1 MVDEPLLPHRITL
14 LGEAMR
20 PLWRKIETQL
30 GLHVLPATA
39 VYGMTEIV
47 SGHLDELQALAH
59 RLSDRINSLM
69 SDVVENES
77 ATDGDVYRAVGRFEA
92 FVEDLLAGYR
102 EVRALNAYGRDA
114 DARDLLAGVYRHTL
128 VEIRDWLEDLVE
140 TLADPMAVVRRRGLP
155 TTGYV
160 ELPLTLTLTAAPEL
174 AALSRWIEGN
184 AGAIS
189 SGGTTRRKSGL
200 GFWGTVGAV
209 ILGWGI
215 GDALFGDDDCGTGGA

>member
-1 MVDEPLLPHRITL
+1 MADEPLLPHRITL

-30 GLHVLPATA
+30 GHHVLPATA
-39 VYGMTEIV
+39 AYGMAEIV
-47 SGHLDELQALAH
+47 SGHLDELQVLAH
-59 RLSDRINSLM
+59 RLADRINSLM
-69 SDVVENES
+69 SDVVGNEG

-92 FVEDLLAGYR
+92 FVDDLLAGYR

-114 DARDLLAGVYRHTL
+114 EARDLLAGVYRHTL
-128 VEIRDWLEDLVE
+128 VEIKDWLDDLVE

-174 AALSRWIEGN
+174 ASLSRWIEGN
-184 AGAIS
+184 AG
-189 SGGTTRRKSGL
+189 GTARRKSGL

>member
-1 MVDEPLLPHRITL
+1 MADEPLLPHRITL

-30 GLHVLPATA
+30 GHHVLPATA
-39 VYGMTEIV
+39 MYGMAEIV
-47 SGHLDELQALAH
+47 SSHLDELQVLAH
-59 RLSDRINSLM
+59 RLADRINSLM
-69 SDVVENES
+69 SDVVANES

-92 FVEDLLAGYR
+92 FVDDLLAGYR
-102 EVRALNAYGRDA
+102 EVRVLNAYGRDA
-114 DARDLLAGVYRHTL
+114 EGRDLLAGVYRHTL

-184 AGAIS
+184 LGSFS
-189 SGGTTRRKSGL
+189 SGSTTRRKSGL

-215 GDALFGDDDCGTGGA
+215 GEALFGDDDCGTGGA